1 MEFENL
7 LKLIETVSASELT
20 HFSMKEGEFKLSMG
34 KDAIVV
40 SDTEASVI
48 KTERVSATLEETGEK
63 KSQMEIPEGKTIKAP
78 LVGTFYSASAPEEEP
93 FVQVGDSVKKGQTL
107 GIIEA
112 MKLMN
117 EIECEY
123 DGVIDKI
130 LVENGQMIE
139 YGQPLFT
146 IK

>member
-7 LKLIETVSASELT
+7 LKLIETVSSSELT

-34 KDAIVV
+34 KDSIVV
-40 SDTEASVI
+40 SGREISEI
-48 KTERVSATLEETGEK
+48 KTERISARAETNSEK
-63 KSQMEIPEGKTIKAP
+63 KSQTELPEGKMVKAP

-93 FVQVGDSVKKGQTL
+93 FDQVGDSVKKGQTL

>member
-7 LKLIETVSASELT
+7 LKLIETVSSSELT

-34 KDAIVV
+34 KDSIVV
-40 SDTEASVI
+40 SGREISEI
-48 KTERVSATLEETGEK
+48 KTERISARAETNSEK
-63 KSQMEIPEGKTIKAP
+63 KSQTELSEGKMVKAP

>member
-7 LKLIETVSASELT
+7 LKLIETVSSSELT

-34 KDAIVV
+34 KDSIVV
-40 SDTEASVI
+40 SGREISEI
-48 KTERVSATLEETGEK
+48 KTETNSEK
-63 KSQMEIPEGKTIKAP
+63 KSQTELPEGKMVKAP

>member
-7 LKLIETVSASELT
+7 LKLIETVSSSELT

-34 KDAIVV
+34 KDSIVV
-40 SDTEASVI
+40 SGREISEI
-48 KTERVSATLEETGEK
+48 KTERISVGAETNSEK
-63 KSQMEIPEGKTIKAP
+63 KSQKELSEGKMVKAH
-78 LVGTFYSASAPEEEP
+78 LVGTFYSESATEEEP